1 MDSSNKIQ
9 SPLFVQQTIEH
20 VPLSNRKLVLVHL
33 IGGNDGLNTVI
44 PTQQDAYYR
53 LRPNLSIK
61 AKNTFSIGTD
71 YGLHLSLESLM
82 PWFEKGFINILHNI
96 GYPNPSR
103 SHFKSIDVWKTASGD
118 ATKLLETGWV
128 GRYLD
133 AECESNLRTSFKA
146 IELSEELSLTMKG
159 TNKFGISFESPE
171 SLFKSLSS
179 PVMRKNVLRYK
190 KMSPIEN
197 PLLEFMYKTVQQGH
211 LKMKALQKA
220 YKNVRLPV
228 RFPKTSIGDDLKSVA
243 EVIQCYDETQV
254 FYLSFGS
261 FDTHA
266 QQSNRHSTLLKK
278 FSQSLSS
285 FIDCLSKLNRM
296 HEVCILVFSEFGR
309 RVKENGSKGT
319 DHGAGNVSFVVSPH
333 LNRAGVYNE
342 LIDLEKLSDG
352 DVGFTID
359 FRQIYAT
366 ILEDW
371 LETDSELILNGRFDK
386 LPLFKRLEY
395 VV

>member
-1 MDSSNKIQ
+1 MASSKNRTL
-9 SPLFVQQTIEH
+9 PLFVQQTAEH
-20 VPLSNRKLVLVHL
+20 VPLSQRKLVLVHL
-33 IGGNDGLNTVI
+33 TGGNDGLNTIV

-53 LRPNLSIK
+53 LRPNLGIK
-61 AKNTFSIGTD
+61 AKDTFSIGTD

-82 PWFEKGFINILHNI
+82 PWYEKGFINILHNI

-118 ATKLLETGWV
+118 VNKLYETGWI

-133 AECESNLRTSFKA
+133 AECTSKERTTFKA
-146 IELSEELSLTMKG
+146 IELSEELSLCLKG
-159 TNKFGISFESPE
+159 DYKFGISFESPAA
-171 SLFKSLSS
+171 LYNSLSS
-179 PVMRKNVLRYK
+179 PMMKKNITRYK
-190 KMSPIEN
+190 HINQPENELLDYIYQTVHQGQKKMRA
-197 PLLEFMYKTVQQGH
+197 FR
-211 LKMKALQKA
+211 KAHKKA
-220 YKNVRLPV
+220 DLGLD
-228 RFPKTSIGDDLKSVA
+228 FPRTSIGTDLKNVA
-243 EVIQCYDETQV
+243 EIIQCHDETQV
-254 FYLSFGS
+254 FYVSFGS

-266 QQSNRHSTLLKK
+266 RQAHRHSKLL
-278 FSQSLSS
+278 SQFAQGLNI
-285 FIDCLSKLNRM
+285 FIDSLAKMNRL
-296 HEVCILVFSEFGR
+296 HEVCVLVFSEFGR